1 VLIVRTKT
9 ITVDEHPVKVYSLDG
24 RLWFSRPT
32 DFKQFKRRGLLEKRS
47 AQKWF
52 SEHLLEPVATYDTD
66 FWRR

>member
-24 RLWFSRPT
+24 RLWFSRPG
-32 DFKQFKRRGLLEKRS
+32 DFKQFKHRGLLKKRS
-47 AQKWF
+47 TQKWF
-52 SEHLLEPVATYDTD
+52 REHLIEPVVTYDPD